1 MKNPTCASTIKACGF
16 KSVKEVADLA
26 CLNASTLRRWFLDG
40 SPKFRQAVLIA
51 SRKKADMQAAKVI
64 ETLNELF
71 KEVAA

>member
-16 KSVKEVADLA
+16 KSVKEVAELRGV
-26 CLNASTLRRWFLDG
+26 ASRTLERWFNDG
-40 SPKFRQAVLIA
+40 SPKFKQALLAA
-51 SRKKADMQAAKVI
+51 SDKRADMQAAKVI